1 MKTMRSATMP
11 TKFILVVS
19 ILLICS
25 ACSVSVSPIA
35 TPTGIINSEEKSLT
49 ETNDGVSF
57 TVKLDQ
63 LSYAPYE
70 LVDNITSFH
79 VNINNQTE
87 NPISFPS
94 SAFLLKDGNGQQY
107 RSITPERVRE
117 IVSKDSV
124 YLIPYP
130 YVGYYY
136 LEDQARVAYQD
147 TFSSSLPFYA
157 EYHPQDIFTRAL
169 TEEPVLKN
177 SKASG
182 LVYFIADLE
191 RTNYAEILIFPN
203 LEASGEPLLKFP
215 FAIEK

>member
-1 MKTMRSATMP
+1 MKKTRSATMP
-11 TKFILVVS
+11 TKLILAVS
-19 ILLICS
+19 ILFICS

-35 TPTGIINSEEKSLT
+35 TPTGVINPADNSLT
-49 ETNDGVSF
+49 ETHDGMSF

-63 LSYAPYE
+63 LSFGPYQQ
-70 LVDNITSFH
+70 VDNITSFH

-87 NPISFPS
+87 SQVSFPS
-94 SAFLLKDGNGQQY
+94 GAFLLKDGNGRQY

-157 EYHPQDIFTRAL
+157 EYHPQDIFTLAL

-177 SKASG
+177 SNTSG
-182 LVYFIADLE
+182 LVYFIADH
-191 RTNYAEILIFPN
+191 YAELLIFPN
-203 LEASGEPLLKFP
+203 QEASGEPLLKFP

>member
-1 MKTMRSATMP
+1 MP

-19 ILLICS
+19 ILFVCS

-35 TPTGIINSEEKSLT
+35 TPTGIINPEDNSLT
-49 ETNDGVSF
+49 ETIDGLSF

-63 LSYAPYE
+63 LSFGPYQQ
-70 LVDNITSFH
+70 VDNITSFH
-79 VNINNQTE
+79 VDINNQTDSQV
-87 NPISFPS
+87 SFPS
-94 SAFLLKDGNGQQY
+94 SAFLLKDGNGRQY
-107 RSITPERVRE
+107 RSITPEKVRE

-136 LEDQARVAYQD
+136 LEDQEKVAYQN

-157 EYHPQDIFTRAL
+157 EYQPQDIFTLAL
-169 TEEPVLKN
+169 TEEPLLKK
-177 SKASG
+177 SSTSG

-191 RTNYAEILIFPN
+191 RSNYAELQIFQGQQ
-203 LEASGEPLLKFP
+203 ASGEPLLKFP

>member
-1 MKTMRSATMP
+1 MR
-11 TKFILVVS
+11 TKFFLVVF
-19 ILLICS
+19 IMFFCS

-35 TPTGIINSEEKSLT
+35 TPTGTINPEDHSLT
-49 ETNDGVSF
+49 ETRNGVSF

-63 LSYAPYE
+63 LSVGPYQM
-70 LVDNITSFH
+70 VDNISSFW
-79 VNINNQTE
+79 VKIDNRTE
-87 NPISFPS
+87 NPVSFPS
-94 SAFLLKDGNGQQY
+94 SAFLLKDGNGHQY

-136 LEDQARVAYQD
+136 LEDQMRVAHED

-169 TEEPVLKN
+169 TEEPILKN
-177 SKASG
+177 SAASG
-182 LVYFIADLE
+182 VVYFIANIE
-191 RTNYAEILIFPN
+191 KTNYAELLIFPN
-203 LEASGEPLLKFP
+203 QYASGEALVKFP
-215 FAIEK
+215 FAIER

>member
-1 MKTMRSATMP
+1 MS

-63 LSYAPYE
+63 LSVAAYE

-87 NPISFPS
+87 SPISFPS
-94 SAFLLKDGNGQQY
+94 TAFLLKDGNGQQY

-177 SKASG
+177 SQASG
-182 LVYFIADLE
+182 VVYFIADLE
-191 RTNYAEILIFPN
+191 RTNYAELLIFPN

>member
-1 MKTMRSATMP
+1 MQ
-11 TKFILVVS
+11 TKFILS
-19 ILLICS
+19 ILILFICS

-35 TPTGIINSEEKSLT
+35 TSTGTINSEDQSIT
-49 ETNDGVSF
+49 ETRDDVSF

-63 LSYAPYE
+63 LSVGPYQ
-70 LVDNITSFH
+70 LVDNVASFQ
-79 VNINNQTE
+79 VKINNQTE
-87 NPISFPS
+87 RSVSFPS
-94 SAFLLKDGNGQQY
+94 KAFLLKDGDGQQY

-117 IVSKDSV
+117 IVSKDAV

-136 LEDQARVAYQD
+136 LEDQMRVSYQD

-169 TEEPVLKN
+169 TEEPILQN
-177 SKASG
+177 SSASG
-182 LVYFIADLE
+182 LVYFIANLE
-191 RTNYAEILIFPN
+191 KTNYVELLIYPN
-203 LEASGEPLLKFP
+203 QEASGEPLVKFP

>member
-1 MKTMRSATMP
+1 MP
-11 TKFILVVS
+11 TKFILVAS
-19 ILLICS
+19 LLFFCS

-35 TPTGIINSEEKSLT
+35 TPTGTINLEDQSLT
-49 ETNDGVSF
+49 ETRDGVSF
-57 TVKLDQ
+57 TVKIDQ
-63 LSYAPYE
+63 LNVAPYQQ
-70 LVDNITSFH
+70 VDNIASFH
-79 VNINNQTE
+79 IKINNQSE
-87 NPISFPS
+87 SPVSFPS
-94 SAFLLKDGNGQQY
+94 KAFLLKDGDGQQY

-136 LEDQARVAYQD
+136 LEDQTRVAYEN

-169 TEEPVLKN
+169 TEEPILEH
-177 SKASG
+177 SGASG
-182 LVYFIADLE
+182 VVYFIANLE
-191 RTNYAEILIFPN
+191 KTNYAELLIFPN
-203 LEASGEPLLKFP
+203 QDTSGKPLAKFP